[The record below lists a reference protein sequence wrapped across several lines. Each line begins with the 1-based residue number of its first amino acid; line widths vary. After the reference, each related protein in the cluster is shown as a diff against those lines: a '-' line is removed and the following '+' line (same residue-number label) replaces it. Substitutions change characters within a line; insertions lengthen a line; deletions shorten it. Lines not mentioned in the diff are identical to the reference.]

1 MKQSIILLF
10 SLVTIGSLLGC
21 SGQQAESSTSST
33 TVGSTTTTAI
43 RTEAIKEDGSDVAE
57 SERST
62 QSTAV
67 STYEFFES
75 DETIDSFFVDYNKIA
90 AIQFDADS
98 IERGNIKTKALVYI
112 DDFFC
117 EVVNAKGSLSVSIG
131 SDPENEETMLYP
143 AFRDIFLSARP
154 AVSEEEVVS
163 AWESI
168 RESGYLVEGYEF
180 LDCTI
185 TYVPSKKLSYGL
197 SDPRI
202 DITIPLK

>member
-33 TVGSTTTTAI
+33 TVASTTTTAI
-43 RTEAIKEDGSDVAE
+43 QTEVIKEDGSNVVE
-57 SERST
+57 SEKST

-75 DETIDSFFVDYNKIA
+75 DKTVDSFFVDYNKIA
-90 AIQFDADS
+90 EIRFDASS
-98 IERGNIKTKALVYI
+98 IERGNIRTKALVYI

-117 EVVNAKGSLSVSIG
+117 EVINTNNSLSVSFG
-131 SDPENEETMLYP
+131 CNPTNEEAMMYP
-143 AFRDIFLSARP
+143 AFRDIFLSTRP
-154 AVSEEEVVS
+154 DVSEKEIVS

-168 RESGYLVEGYEF
+168 HESGYLVEAFSF

-185 TYVPSKKLSYGL
+185 TYVPSKKLSYGD

-202 DITIPLK
+202 DISIPLK